1 MKDLASPASLAQCPE
16 HKGTR
21 WAVALL
27 LCTPRGGDRGARRVT
42 ARRHGQAV
50 EEKEEKQKRGPNLQH
65 SPGSPKRVQWI
76 YAPGGKGAEFSLPGW
91 VIGATGDRSKRMQ
104 PVPMS
109 PSCCVGTAQG
119 PTTWLFCSDT
129 PVGPGPGWE
138 TRPRCA
144 ETFTI
149 RTSRS
154 SRGLSIA
161 TENQAESA
169 PLPPALSRSR
179 VEGNATRKVTAAQ
192 LRP

>member
-65 SPGSPKRVQWI
+65 SPGSPKR
-76 YAPGGKGAEFSLPGW
+76 
-91 VIGATGDRSKRMQ
+91 
-104 PVPMS
+104 
-109 PSCCVGTAQG
+109 
-119 PTTWLFCSDT
+119 
-129 PVGPGPGWE
+129 
-138 TRPRCA
+138 
-144 ETFTI
+144 
-149 RTSRS
+149 
-154 SRGLSIA
+154 
-161 TENQAESA
+161 
-169 PLPPALSRSR
+169 LSRSR